1 MPRRSHIPAVPRP
14 APTVRFSS
22 PVAGP
27 LTHLAALNRSARK
40 PAADDAFATALSRLA
55 DAHLDHFSRPGPP
68 VISLP
73 SMYVALVLWG
83 DEPTPPMSTWPPRTP
98 LIFFNTLLWPDQQAL
113 EYAVALTVAGT
124 IAGRLRNA
132 GTPHEQQDQVHHLL
146 RTWGYAVPASIEGR
160 GCRLKIEIV
169 DEAPGMLVI
178 GLQPSGNDD
187 AEAFRPEW
195 PS

>member
-1 MPRRSHIPAVPRP
+1 MPHEEVPYEESLDRIRAWVHRNIYPRP
-14 APTVRFSS
+14 ASSVAVAEALVTV
-22 PVAGP
+22 
-27 LTHLAALNRSARK
+27 
-40 PAADDAFATALSRLA
+40 LSRSA
-55 DAHLDHFSRPGPP
+55 DAHLDRFLARSPA

-73 SMYVALVLWG
+73 SVCVAIVLWN
-83 DEPTPPMSTWPPRTP
+83 DEPTASMPPSRAP
-98 LIFFNTLLWPDQQAL
+98 LILFHTLLWPDQGAL
-113 EYAVALTVAGT
+113 EYVVALTVARI
-124 IAGRLRNA
+124 IAGRLGSA
-132 GTPHEQQDQVHHLL
+132 GAPHEQQDQVHHLL
-146 RTWGYAVPASIEGR
+146 RTWGYSVPASIEGR

>member
-1 MPRRSHIPAVPRP
+1 MSHEEVPYEESIDRIRAWVHRSIYPRP
-14 APTVRFSS
+14 ASSAAVAEALVTVLR
-22 PVAGP
+22 
-27 LTHLAALNRSARK
+27 RS
-40 PAADDAFATALSRLA
+40 A
-55 DAHLDHFSRPGPP
+55 DAHLDRFLARSPA

-73 SMYVALVLWG
+73 SMCVAIVLWG
-83 DEPTPPMSTWPPRTP
+83 DDPTSPMPTWRAP
-98 LIFFNTLLWPDQQAL
+98 LILFNTLLWRDQQAL